1 MLLSYPYGSL
11 IKFLQFTFQVIK
23 KSEVDDKK
31 SENVN
36 SSNSEANKSTSSAK
50 PTLDKDSGI
59 YFVILFIKSYHILPL
74 SARDK
79 L

>member
-36 SSNSEANKSTSSAK
+36 SSNSGANKSTSSAK

-59 YFVILFIKSYHILPL
+59 YFVILSP
-74 SARDK
+74 S
-79 L
+79 